1 MPGVAGDPPTNGA
14 LRNGTLY
21 NILFCIADIPPGLPN
36 GATRSLEESTV
47 LEIKN
52 KAKESVH
59 REARG
64 FSALTLIKS
73 ARLQLATARDSEVKG
88 DLRTAFSSYIK
99 AATLAKMAM
108 DSDDYALE
116 SKGKGGAIR
125 QELNDFLNVCH
136 PYAVLAC

>member
-1 MPGVAGDPPTNGA
+1 
-14 LRNGTLY
+14 
-21 NILFCIADIPPGLPN
+21 
-36 GATRSLEESTV
+36 V

-52 KAKESVH
+52 KAKESVQ

-99 AATLAKMAM
+99 AATLAKMTM
-108 DSDDYALE
+108 DSQDYAIE